1 MLTYKYNVDL
11 CVNGVKLS
19 VILPFLLDWR
29 YAPNLAAFLMETRL
43 TATRKHKSCD
53 RPPQGT
59 CRANSNR
66 KNTGALSLST
76 IYLTWK
82 PKNLLKK
89 LNRLYYQLLIPL
101 LFRVKKLL
109 YSLLEGSTFENSEN
123 PLQKERRQIGD
134 EDRLSSLKGFI
145 SLKGNNQLC
154 KLTLYWGPFF
164 QRSLHPG
171 NEVFDVQALRAC
183 T

>member
-1 MLTYKYNVDL
+1 MFENISLVYTSLVSSWFFFTAVYDCIGKLASSSQSITFSTETIVTGLSKFSCAAKGLLTYKYKVGL

-29 YAPNLAAFLMETRL
+29 YAPSLAVFLMETRL

-53 RPPQGT
+53 RPPQGI

-89 LNRLYYQLLIPL
+89 LNFMLI
-101 LFRVKKLL
+101 
-109 YSLLEGSTFENSEN
+109 TN
-123 PLQKERRQIGD
+123 
-134 EDRLSSLKGFI
+134 
-145 SLKGNNQLC
+145 C
-154 KLTLYWGPFF
+154 
-164 QRSLHPG
+164 
-171 NEVFDVQALRAC
+171 
-183 T
+183 

>member
-1 MLTYKYNVDL
+1 MASSSLYY
-11 CVNGVKLS
+11 CS
-19 VILPFLLDWR
+19 FLLDWR
-29 YAPNLAAFLMETRL
+29 YAPSLTAFLMETRL

-82 PKNLLKK
+82 PRNLLKK
-89 LNRLYYQLLIPL
+89 LTFYYQLLIPL

-109 YSLLEGSTFENSEN
+109 YSLLEGSTIENSEN

-134 EDRLSSLKGFI
+134 EERLSSLRGFI
-145 SLKGNNQLC
+145 FLKGNNQLWNLRFTAVLSFRGLCIQGMKFLMC
-154 KLTLYWGPFF
+154 KL
-164 QRSLHPG
+164 
-171 NEVFDVQALRAC
+171 
-183 T
+183 

>member
-29 YAPNLAAFLMETRL
+29 YAPSLAAFLMETRL
-43 TATRKHKSCD
+43 TVTRKHKSCD

-82 PKNLLKK
+82 PKHLLKK

-101 LFRVKKLL
+101 LFHVKKTAVFTFRGI
-109 YSLLEGSTFENSEN
+109 YIRKQRKSTSEGT
-123 PLQKERRQIGD
+123 KADRR
-134 EDRLSSLKGFI
+134 RRKAVI
-145 SLKGNNQLC
+145 SKRI
-154 KLTLYWGPFF
+154 YFP
-164 QRSLHPG
+164 QR
-171 NEVFDVQALRAC
+171 
-183 T
+183 

>member
-1 MLTYKYNVDL
+1 
-11 CVNGVKLS
+11 
-19 VILPFLLDWR
+19 
-29 YAPNLAAFLMETRL
+29 METRL
-43 TATRKHKSCD
+43 TETRKHKSCD
-53 RPPQGT
+53 RLPQGT

-66 KNTGALSLST
+66 KNTGVLSLST

-134 EDRLSSLKGFI
+134 GERLSSLKGFI

-154 KLTLYWGPFF
+154 KLTLY
-164 QRSLHPG
+164 
-171 NEVFDVQALRAC
+171 
-183 T
+183 